1 MRDVR
6 VKTNGIELQVRDHEH
21 DGKAI
26 VFLHYGGAN
35 LVMWDLVVPF
45 FKDKYRLILVDLRG
59 HGKSDIPPSGYHI
72 DEMARDVAGIFQ
84 PLKLERAHVVGSS
97 LGAEVGLSLAVHF
110 PEKVISLVCDGA
122 ASSEFG
128 PYGTWEGSEEAF
140 ETHVAAELEK
150 MRKAP
155 EHTFPS
161 FDACIQYRREIF
173 EKYVGWNETIAAL
186 VRYDVRQLEDG
197 TFTRSFG
204 KQAQLDYMSGY
215 FHSRFEDYYRRVTCP
230 VLMISG
236 DEDAENAR
244 EKSAMKELSKL
255 AKQARI
261 ETIPGWVHPY
271 GWMLTPEEPSH
282 VVLDFLAT
290 QS

>member
-1 MRDVR
+1 MQDMR
-6 VKTNGIELQVRDHEH
+6 VKTNGIELQIRDHEH
-21 DGKAI
+21 DGQAI

-35 LVMWDLVVPF
+35 LVMWDLVVPY
-45 FKDKYRLILVDLRG
+45 FKEKNRLILVDLRG
-59 HGKSDIPPSGYHI
+59 HGRSDRPASGYHI
-72 DEMARDVAGIFQ
+72 DTMAADVAGIFE
-84 PLKLERAHVVGSS
+84 PLHLEQAHIVGSS
-97 LGAEVGLSLAVHF
+97 LGAEVGLSLAANH
-110 PEKVISLVCDGA
+110 PGKVLSLVCDGA

-140 ETHVAAELEK
+140 EAHVAAELEK

-155 EHTFPS
+155 ELTFPS
-161 FDACIQYRREIF
+161 LDACVQYRREVF
-173 EKYVGWNETIAAL
+173 EKYVGWNDTISAL
-186 VRYDVRQLEDG
+186 VRYDVHQLEDG
-197 TFTRSFG
+197 SFARSFG

-215 FHSRFEDYYRRVTCP
+215 FHSRFEEYYRRVTCP

-244 EKSAMKELSKL
+244 EKAAMKELSKL

-271 GWMLTPEEPSH
+271 GWMLTPEEPSRL
-282 VVLDFLAT
+282 VLDFLAS
-290 QS
+290 QP